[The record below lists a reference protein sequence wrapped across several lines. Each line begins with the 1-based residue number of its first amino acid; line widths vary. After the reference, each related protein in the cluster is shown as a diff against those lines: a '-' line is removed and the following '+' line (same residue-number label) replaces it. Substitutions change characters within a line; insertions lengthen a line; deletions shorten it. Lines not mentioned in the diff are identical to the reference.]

1 MIIPVILAGGTGTR
15 LWPLSRELH
24 PKQLLRLTGDHTM
37 LQHTILRV
45 RNVPDMAD
53 PVVICNENQAV
64 MAAQQLRDMRVR
76 PSAIFME
83 PVGRNTAPAVGIA
96 ALYALSVDPASRI
109 LILPADHLIR
119 RMDAFHKVLLTA
131 AAYADDKR
139 LVTFG
144 IVPDRPETGY
154 GYIRKG
160 KPARPVGG
168 SGPGPAH
175 PVFVIDQFVE
185 KPDRETAAAYVASGD
200 YCWNSGMFMFK
211 AQQIYEELARFAPDI
226 AAACRSAVDFGVRDG
241 EFFHLDPVA
250 FRKSPSDSIDYAV
263 MEKTDQGVVAPLDAG
278 WDDLGSWEAI
288 WNLEKKDAD
297 GNVIRG
303 DVVFFD
309 ASNSFVHAESRLVTL
324 SGVRDLVVV
333 ETADAVMI
341 TGLKKTQG
349 VKRIV
354 DTLKNGNRPETTR
367 HQLQATAWGT
377 IETVEEEQNYRIRRI
392 TVNPGAVVSGAG
404 PDVMSLQWICLAGTA
419 ALRIDVESI
428 TFRPSAPVVM
438 DSGQI
443 FQLKNSCDAPIV
455 FLEIC
460 TGPTEPGDY
469 FIVPSA

>member
-45 RNVPDMAD
+45 RDVPDMAA

-64 MAAQQLRDMRVR
+64 MVAQQLRDMGVR
-76 PSAIFME
+76 PSAIFLE

-119 RMDAFHKVLLTA
+119 RIDAFHDVLVTA
-131 AAYADDKR
+131 GAYAGDAR

-160 KPARPVGG
+160 ERARPVSG

-185 KPDRETAAAYVASGD
+185 KPDLETAAVYVASGD

-211 AQQIYEELARFAPDI
+211 AQQIYDELERFAPDI
-226 AAACRSAVDFGVRDG
+226 ASACRSAVDLGGRDG
-241 EFFHLDPVA
+241 DFYRLDHAA
-250 FRKSPSDSIDYAV
+250 FEKSPSDSIDYAV
-263 MEKTDQGVVAPLDAG
+263 MEKTDQGVVVPLDAG

-288 WNLEKKDAD
+288 WNLEKKDQN

-309 ASNSFVHAESRLVTL
+309 VSNSFVHAESRLVTL
-324 SGVRDLVVV
+324 SGVKDLVVV
-333 ETADAVMI
+333 ETADAVMV

-367 HQLQATAWGT
+367 HQLQRTAWGT

-392 TVNPGAVVSGAG
+392 TINPGAVVSGAG
-404 PDVMSLQWICLAGTA
+404 PDVKSLQWICLAGTA
-419 ALRIDVESI
+419 ALRIGEGSRD
-428 TFRPSAPVVM
+428 FGQGAQVVV
-438 DSGQI
+438 DSGRM
-443 FQLKNSCDAPIV
+443 FHLSNPGDASLV
-455 FLEIC
+455 FLEIWA
-460 TGPTEPGDY
+460 GSTEIFEY
-469 FIVPSA
+469 LN